1 VGNVTAADAKELIN
15 TTFEGLISLVTVV
28 GSGLMIEA
36 HPESTSVVSVATGAL
51 MAVIIFWFGQRG
63 QVKAVNGNISAMADI
78 ARNMV
83 ASNQD
88 TKAGVPN
95 G

>member
-1 VGNVTAADAKELIN
+1 MTAADLKEIIN

-28 GSGLMIEA
+28 GSGFMIA
-36 HPESTSVVSVATGAL
+36 SHPDTTSVVSVATGAG

-78 ARNMV
+78 ARQMV
-83 ASNQD
+83 SGQD
-88 TKAGVPN
+88 STQGVKQS